1 MPVSWENVKI
11 HHFYRQSSQ
20 PTLFLH
26 YSQRFQCSNFKA
38 IFPAFL
44 LKPTT
49 QLLIP
54 LPRSE
59 SQATLLFC
67 PPPLHSPCVHPD
79 GAMLIT
85 SDLTVIGPGRLHQGD
100 SSTVGEGPASLNKP
114 LWPWSEVQSHR
125 SRLNEQYE
133 TGREPGIQT
142 VHLPSI
148 IWAHCCAHPEALWLH
163 HLLVCQGGV
172 YPPVALCLSAQF
184 GQRGRVHCIRIK
196 EPVCSRQGWNW
207 SITRGS
213 ISDKRGWEWRGGTE
227 GFPFITYFSLC
238 PL

>member
-11 HHFYRQSSQ
+11 HHFYRHSSQ
-20 PTLFLH
+20 TTLFLH
-26 YSQRFQCSNFKA
+26 YSQRVRCSNFKA

-67 PPPLHSPCVHPD
+67 PPPLCSPCVHPD

-85 SDLTVIGPGRLHQGD
+85 SDLTVIGPGQLHQGD
-100 SSTVGEGPASLNKP
+100 SSTVGEGPASLKP
-114 LWPWSEVQSHR
+114 LWPWSDVQSHR

-133 TGREPGIQT
+133 TGRQPGIQT
-142 VHLPSI
+142 VHYHS
-148 IWAHCCAHPEALWLH
+148 
-163 HLLVCQGGV
+163 
-172 YPPVALCLSAQF
+172 
-184 GQRGRVHCIRIK
+184 
-196 EPVCSRQGWNW
+196 
-207 SITRGS
+207 
-213 ISDKRGWEWRGGTE
+213 
-227 GFPFITYFSLC
+227 
-238 PL
+238 